1 MVSLQDCAFL
11 FLVLSVAVAE
21 RISRGHPEGGC
32 NPSLCKNGATCK
44 FTGTFYECL
53 CTPPFVGDL
62 CQFWKC
68 LTNDGCFSG
77 GTCVNGRCLCPDG
90 YNGDVC
96 EYKIYRRTWDVAP
109 NEEDMALVGNI
120 GLSWGG
126 ADGSNRAGRIAS
138 NQNFE
143 IRIND
148 ISFLFKGQEFC
159 VRFFYNI
166 PAGTD
171 SELKV
176 YQLRTRIVP
185 NQERL
190 EVGDNF
196 FTKDGEWREARI
208 NAHGWDTTD
217 LVIAG
222 RTGPNTPYIAIDQI
236 QVQRS
241 LCKDIQF

>member
-1 MVSLQDCAFL
+1 
-11 FLVLSVAVAE
+11 
-21 RISRGHPEGGC
+21 
-32 NPSLCKNGATCK
+32 
-44 FTGTFYECL
+44 
-53 CTPPFVGDL
+53 
-62 CQFWKC
+62 
-68 LTNDGCFSG
+68 
-77 GTCVNGRCLCPDG
+77 
-90 YNGDVC
+90 
-96 EYKIYRRTWDVAP
+96 
-109 NEEDMALVGNI
+109 MALVGNI

-126 ADGSNRAGRIAS
+126 ADGTNRAGRIAS

-148 ISFLFKGQEFC
+148 ITLLFKGQEFC

-190 EVGDNF
+190 EEGDNF

-208 NAHGWDTTD
+208 NAHGWDTAD